1 MINLRYHI
9 VSLTA
14 VFLAIGIGLTLG
26 STFLDRATVENLNG
40 QLENLEARLGDRDQ
54 QIDELQSELADATA
68 LQTALDEQG
77 TSLLAD
83 RLDPVPV
90 VVLASQGVDEDDVAG
105 VVASMQVAGADVQG
119 LWWLTDRFLLD
130 DDAAITDLATV
141 LDEPSEDPARLR
153 RLAVNA
159 LGGELRA
166 RQLLD
171 SPADEADEADET
183 DDAGTAP
190 GPEGAAG
197 EQPAAEGA
205 VEEPDGDG
213 AAEPVEPGLEPVPA
227 DEELDAQ
234 DAPLTQALTEAGFL
248 AFEPVPGG
256 PEQPTLPAGTRLV
269 IVGGSSVVPDDVF
282 VEPLVERL
290 AHGAQSPTRT
300 VVASAMGEGVAV
312 SEVVS
317 VVRADDTLRSLV
329 STVDGLDHFQGW
341 MATVLAVE
349 DVGEGV
355 VGHYGLGEGAS
366 SLLPPLQAP

>member
-40 QLENLEARLGDRDQ
+40 QLENLESSLSARNEE
-54 QIDELQSELADATA
+54 IDELQSELSDATA

-77 TSLLAD
+77 TTLLAD
-83 RLDPVPV
+83 RLEPVPV
-90 VVLASQGVDEDDVAG
+90 VVLASQGVDEEDVAG
-105 VVASMQVAGADVQG
+105 VVASLQVAGADVQG

-130 DDAAITDLATV
+130 DEGDIADLAAV
-141 LDEPSEDPARLR
+141 LEEPSEDPARLR
-153 RLAVNA
+153 RLAVDA
-159 LGGELRA
+159 LGRELRT
-166 RQLLD
+166 RQQLD
-171 SPADEADEADET
+171 
-183 DDAGTAP
+183 AP
-190 GPEGAAG
+190 GDVETGQGTGAGAEEPAAG
-197 EQPAAEGA
+197 DPEEPAGSAGA
-205 VEEPDGDG
+205 VPGQPTEPGGDPGG
-213 AAEPVEPGLEPVPA
+213 AGLEPVPD
-227 DEELDAQ
+227 DEELTAQ
-234 DAPLTQALTEAGFL
+234 DAPLTQALTEAGFI

-256 PEQPTLPAGTRLV
+256 PEEPTLPAGTRLV
-269 IVGGSSVVPDDVF
+269 LVGGSSVVPDDVL

-290 AHGAQSPTRT
+290 AQGADGATRT
-300 VVASAMGEGVAV
+300 VVASAMGEGAEV
-312 SEVVS
+312 SEVVA
-317 VVRADDTLRSLV
+317 VVRADETLRSLV

-349 DVGEGV
+349 DIGEGV